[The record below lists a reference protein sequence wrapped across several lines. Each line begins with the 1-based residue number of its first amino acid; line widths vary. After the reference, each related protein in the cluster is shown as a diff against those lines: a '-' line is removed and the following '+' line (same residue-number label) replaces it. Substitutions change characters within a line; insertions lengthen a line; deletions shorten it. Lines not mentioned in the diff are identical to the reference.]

1 MSLLPGR
8 HPLSGANDR
17 SGVDIGPP
25 PGHDVGVFDQDIDL
39 TEYRKNPCGMLP
51 APLWK
56 FWSEPA
62 MWQMEATH
70 ITDPTAC
77 SDGEVR
83 FRIKHPLTGVED
95 PIAAELAPGFHL
107 ASGSRRSPDELS
119 ALINQCREQ
128 QVTPDDVASFKRR
141 AQFRPSLW
149 VLALDARDR
158 PAGFGLA
165 ECDQKSGEGS
175 LEWIQVVQ
183 EYQSM
188 GVGRLLVSALLS
200 RLQDLAAFATA
211 SGRVGNPHN
220 PEGLYR
226 ACGFVGKDL
235 WCIRH

>member
-1 MSLLPGR
+1 MS
-8 HPLSGANDR
+8 PLRADQPQPGANR
-17 SGVDIGPP
+17 HSGVDIGTRR
-25 PGHDVGVFDQDIDL
+25 GHDVGVFDRDIDL
-39 TEYRKNPCGMLP
+39 TEYRKNPCAMLP

-56 FWSEPA
+56 FWAEPS
-62 MWQMEATH
+62 MWEMQATR
-70 ITDPTAC
+70 IIDPSAC

-95 PIAAELAPGFHL
+95 PIAADLAPGFHL
-107 ASGSRRSPDELS
+107 ASGSRRSPEELS
-119 ALINQCREQ
+119 ALINQCREE
-128 QVTPDDVASFKRR
+128 QVTPDDVAAFKRR

-149 VLALDARDR
+149 VLALDAKDR

-211 SGRVGNPHN
+211 SGTVNNPFN

-235 WCIRH
+235 WCIQR